1 MLIRGAAYKVDLG
14 EAKRGHEQR
23 GRRLGVLVSPS
34 DWLGSTVTIVP
45 ASTSA
50 DGSVF
55 RPLVE
60 IDGRETRL
68 LVDQIRT
75 IDTDYLKDQVGN
87 LSRDAMAE
95 LDDALGRYLGIH

>member
-1 MLIRGAAYKVDLG
+1 MLIRGAVYKVDLG

-34 DWLGSTVTIVP
+34 DWLGSTVTIIP
-45 ASTSA
+45 TSTSA
-50 DGSVF
+50 GGSVF

-60 IDGRETRL
+60 IDGREARL

-75 IDTDYLKDQVGN
+75 IDTDYLKGQVDN
-87 LSRDAMAE
+87 LSRDAMAD